1 MRKSSMPSQLG
12 KPRAAAGPSTT
23 SRSGRAVTAR
33 GSYNEDACGDGDD
46 DTETLHREGICGLL
60 YSKDHMSQKLAG
72 QLKATHVHH
81 REYKMPSQDPTKVQF
96 FDPDRGKKSLGMTKP
111 GANRP
116 RPSVAPLALPM
127 PSTGK
132 VEDENYTFEPLILW
146 ETPDEPDEAADA
158 AAGGAA
164 DGEGAEGAAADGDA
178 ASAAA
183 AAEPKPKKEKVQ
195 ISVDGC
201 LCRFL
206 RSHQREGTQFLF
218 NCLMNSGGAG
228 EGLRDFEGQGCI
240 LADDMG
246 LGKTLQ
252 SITICWTLMTQGFE
266 GKPAVTHTIVACPVS
281 LVTNWEKEFK
291 EKWIGMDRL
300 KARGIDVIAVAEAK
314 KHEVKMM
321 CQRFTYGRSAILI
334 ISYETFRLNEKLFRK
349 GNQVR

>member
-12 KPRAAAGPSTT
+12 KPRAGAGPSTT

-146 ETPDEPDEAADA
+146 ETP
-158 AAGGAA
+158 
-164 DGEGAEGAAADGDA
+164 
-178 ASAAA
+178 
-183 AAEPKPKKEKVQ
+183 AEPKPKKEKVQ